1 MAPRHGSCYTPA
13 LIGMVLLCATRD
25 AISEPVG
32 NSREATIRMG
42 SRGSIVRVHRG
53 SSASAV
59 TAGAT
64 ASYPFPRPR
73 LAGFSPLIAITT
85 SSKHSPD
92 DIDYEH
98 DLESFYD
105 CNPLVGPIG
114 GVCGAL
120 NPPAD
125 RNFVVGYLDSGSVAD
140 LAAGS
145 GAALLGLTCPDPD
158 PDPTCPY
165 INCPNMT
172 CNSTPIGGVG
182 EPVDAYVTQ
191 PIGIYAAGLSA
202 VDSGGILDIDALV
215 GHSNVAALAAPP
227 IICEGTEQVSAFVG
241 TPFLAFYTS
250 VIRVDTPRSVTVRG
264 QTFSSPDVQIQGIF
278 DPIPKFAH
286 AFGMELGSGGIPA
299 LTASYYPDTELDPED
314 PGYLI
319 TPAVPTALSLL
330 PLIPPTGGLFFRDV
344 QAVEGEPS
352 PTNLPITM
360 HLVVDMG
367 AQVSIISETMRND
380 LNLPFEPDFT
390 VDACGVGGLI
400 EDIPGYYIDYVKI
413 NAGGGELEFSR
424 VPFVMIDLPSS
435 QLGTLDGV
443 LGMNFFWNRNV
454 TFEPSLTSSSTF
466 YVSDPIPVAFAD
478 SNVDFHVD
486 AADASFFLA
495 CITGPGS
502 AGVNPE
508 CDHLDVDM
516 DGSID
521 LHDMAKFQNCYSG
534 FQQSAN
540 PNCAD

>member
-1 MAPRHGSCYTPA
+1 
-13 LIGMVLLCATRD
+13 
-25 AISEPVG
+25 
-32 NSREATIRMG
+32 MG

-53 SSASAV
+53 SSASTV
-59 TAGAT
+59 TAGA
-64 ASYPFPRPR
+64 APSYPFPRPR
-73 LAGFSPLIAITT
+73 LTGFSPLIAITT

-98 DLESFYD
+98 DLESSYTCD
-105 CNPLVGPIG
+105 PLNGPIG
-114 GVCGAL
+114 GTCGAL

-125 RNFVVGYLDSGSVAD
+125 QNFVVGYLDSGSVAD
-140 LAAGS
+140 LSAGS
-145 GAALLGLTCPDPD
+145 GAELLGLICPNDSCPDD
-158 PDPTCPY
+158 PCPY
-165 INCPNMT
+165 MT

-202 VDSGGILDIDALV
+202 IDSGGILDMNALV

-227 IICEGTEQVSAFVG
+227 IICEGTELVSAFVG

-264 QTFSSPDVQIQGIF
+264 QTFSSPDVQIQGLF
-278 DPIPKFAH
+278 DPIPEFSH
-286 AFGMELGSGGIPA
+286 AFAMVLGSGGIPA
-299 LTASYYPDTELDPED
+299 LTASYYPDTDLDPED

-344 QAVEGEPS
+344 QAVKGEPS

-360 HLVVDMG
+360 NLVVDMG
-367 AQVSIISETMRND
+367 AQVSIMSEAMRNN
-380 LNLPFEPDFT
+380 LNLPFEPHFT

-454 TFEPSLTSSSTF
+454 TFEPSLTSSSNF

-486 AADASFFLA
+486 ATDVSFFLT
-495 CITGPGS
+495 CITGPQS
-502 AGVNPE
+502 TGVSPE
-508 CDHLDVDM
+508 CDHLDVDF

-521 LHDMAKFQNCYSG
+521 LYDVAKFQLCFSG
-534 FQQSAN
+534 SEQLAN
-540 PNCAD
+540 PNCGQ